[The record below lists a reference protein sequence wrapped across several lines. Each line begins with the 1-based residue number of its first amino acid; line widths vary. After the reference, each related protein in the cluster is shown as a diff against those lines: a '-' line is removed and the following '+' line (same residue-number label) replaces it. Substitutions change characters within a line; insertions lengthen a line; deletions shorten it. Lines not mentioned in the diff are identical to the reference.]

1 MEVFVDKP
9 IIKEILTTKN
19 VEIEKAVP
27 MYITEQVPVITEVS
41 VPYFSEKVTELE
53 VEKVRLIPV
62 I

>member
-1 MEVFVDKP
+1 M
-9 IIKEILTTKN
+9 TTKN

-62 I
+62 R

>member
-62 I
+62 R